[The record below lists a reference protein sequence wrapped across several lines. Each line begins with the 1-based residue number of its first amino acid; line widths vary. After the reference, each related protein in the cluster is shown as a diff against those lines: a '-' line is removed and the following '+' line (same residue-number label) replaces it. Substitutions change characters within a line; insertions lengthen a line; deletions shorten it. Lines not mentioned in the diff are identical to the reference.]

1 MPRISTVWTLCS
13 YATTHKE
20 VGMLFGKKEIILTV
34 VAALCMVI
42 LIGANIAYSYGSAF
56 LMRIFGE
63 NTTDFSSV
71 ENSQR
76 LGDEMVQELCEEGF
90 VLMKNENNALPLA
103 ENERKINFFGY
114 GSSDAGFILQGAG
127 SGTTSINA
135 EASKHK
141 KVTLLSAF
149 EREGFEYNKD
159 LNAVYTSYSTKDMD
173 ADNAELTLNEM
184 PASYLTDS
192 VIAQAKEFSDIAV
205 ITISRFGREERDAAE
220 DYQKLNANEIATVE
234 KVCANFGKVIVI
246 INTGNRIEC
255 GFLDDDRIDAAFFV
269 GMPGQSGALALPKLM
284 KGSKTDEDG
293 NEIKLSP
300 SGRLSDTYNYNHMA
314 YDPVA
319 ANRLPDKVPDGQVT
333 YAEGIY
339 IGYKWYETAD
349 HEGFFDDVITEYG
362 KGYDGVVQYP
372 FGYGLDYCDF
382 EWEIQTAGISPAP
395 NSDITD
401 TSTEI
406 MVSVKVTNVGD
417 FPGKEV
423 VQLYYTPPYGDET
436 YEGSE
441 IEKAYVNLLDF
452 GKTRVLAKGESQTL
466 TFTFT
471 PYEMASYDCYDK
483 NHNKYKYY
491 EIDGGKYQIKFMKNA
506 HTLADCANSVITFN
520 VPDTLYIKRDPV
532 TQKFVKNQFT
542 GENAYMDMPIDGST
556 AGGTPMIYLS
566 RADFK
571 ATFPSSRTPNRT
583 DTAAI
588 SKVNKA
594 LYDGQDVTE
603 MPLQGVR
610 SDNPLRLVTK
620 ENGDAASLEDLNGK
634 TGTKLVYNEQLVR
647 ELGKDYEHGS
657 WDTLLNQITVEELCN
672 LVESAGYKS
681 IALESVGKPLFAD
694 ADGPAGFHSVTG
706 FSDSDADNW
715 TSYPNEGV
723 TGCTFNQQL
732 AYNMGCSVGV
742 EANETNIRGWYA
754 PGLNFHRATN
764 SGRYFEYYGEDAI
777 LIGKIGAEVIRGAK
791 NSGLICYMKHY
802 AVSEEGDNP
811 ENIRT
816 WLSEQ
821 ALRELYLKPFEI
833 CVKDGN
839 ANAVMNA
846 FNCIGAVWAGA
857 CYPLNVTILR
867 NEWGFRG
874 VALTDWSYGRP
885 YMNTEQALRGGN
897 DVMLDPQ
904 GGYSRVSR
912 TDPTSVNLSR
922 NAVKNLLFA
931 FCDTYNTAKEYQ
943 ENGGDD
949 KYKVNLDEVG
959 VKEEAFSP
967 IPILMI
973 VGVNVLCA
981 AGMGVCALF
990 IVKGILKKRK
1000 ARAG

>member
-1 MPRISTVWTLCS
+1 
-13 YATTHKE
+13 
-20 VGMLFGKKEIILTV
+20 MLFGKKEIILTV
-34 VAALCMVI
+34 VALLCLAV
-42 LIGANIAYSYGSAF
+42 LIGANIAYSYGSKF
-56 LMRIFGE
+56 LMQIFGK
-63 NTTDFSSV
+63 NTTDFSAV

-76 LGDEMVQELCEEGF
+76 LGDEMVQELCEDGF

-114 GSSDAGFILQGAG
+114 GSTDAGFILQGAG
-127 SGTTSINA
+127 SGVTTVNA
-135 EASKHK
+135 EVNKDK
-141 KVTLLSAF
+141 KVTLLTAF
-149 EREGFEYNKD
+149 EREGFEYNKE
-159 LNAVYTSYSTKDMD
+159 LNAVYTKYSTKDMD
-173 ADNAELTLNEM
+173 DNEGEFDLNEM
-184 PASYLTDS
+184 PASYLTDG
-192 VIAQAKEFSDIAV
+192 VIAQAKGFSDIAV
-205 ITISRFGREERDAAE
+205 ITISRFGREERDAADE
-220 DYQKLNANEIATVE
+220 YQKLTANETAMIE
-234 KVCANFGKVIVI
+234 KVCANFGKVIAV

-269 GMPGQSGALALPKLM
+269 GMPGQSGALALPRLM
-284 KGSKTDEDG
+284 KGSKTDSEG
-293 NEIKLSP
+293 NETKISP
-300 SGRLSDTYNYNHMA
+300 SARLSDTYNYNHLA

-319 ANRLPDKVPDGQVT
+319 ANRLPDKPHEGQVT

-339 IGYKWYETAD
+339 VGYKWYETAD
-349 HEGFFDDVITEYG
+349 HEGFFDDVTTDYG

-372 FGYGLDYCDF
+372 FGHGLDYCDF
-382 EWEIQTAGISPAP
+382 EWEVQTADISPAP

-401 TSTEI
+401 AKTKIT
-406 MVSVKVTNVGD
+406 VSVKVTNVGD
-417 FPGKEV
+417 FPGKDV

-436 YEGSE
+436 YKGSE

-491 EIDGGKYQIKFMKNA
+491 EADGGLYQIKFMKNA
-506 HTLADCANSVITFN
+506 HTLADCENSVITFN
-520 VPDTLYIKRDPV
+520 VPNTLYIKRDPV
-532 TQKFVKNQFT
+532 TNKFVKNQFT

-556 AGGTPMIYLS
+556 AGGTPITYLS

-583 DTAAI
+583 DDYAI
-588 SKVNKA
+588 NKANKA
-594 LYDGQDVTE
+594 LYDGQDVNE
-603 MPLQGVR
+603 MPNQGIP
-610 SDNPLRLVTK
+610 SDEPLLLVTK
-620 ENGDAASLEDLNGK
+620 ENGSAASLDDLNGR

-647 ELGKDYEHGS
+647 ELGKDYDHDS
-657 WDTLLNQITVEELCN
+657 WDTLLDQITVEELCC
-672 LVESAGYKS
+672 LVEGAGYRS
-681 IALESVGKPLFAD
+681 IALESVGKPYFSD
-694 ADGPAGFHSVTG
+694 YDGPAGFHSMYG
-706 FSDSDADNW
+706 FSDPNNDKW
-715 TSYPNEGV
+715 TAYPNEGV
-723 TGCTFNQQL
+723 SGCTFNQQL

-777 LIGKIGAEVIRGAK
+777 LIGKLGSQVILGAK
-791 NSGLICYMKHY
+791 NSGLTCYMKHY
-802 AVSEEGDNP
+802 VVSEEGQNP
-811 ENIRT
+811 ENIKT
-816 WLSEQ
+816 WLTEQ

-833 CVKDGN
+833 CVKQGK

-857 CYPLNVTILR
+857 CYPLNETILR

-897 DVMLDPQ
+897 DLMLDYQ
-904 GGYSRVSR
+904 GIFSLVDRKN
-912 TDPTSVNLSR
+912 PTSVTQSR
-922 NAVKNLLFA
+922 EAAKNVLFA
-931 FCDTYNTAKEYQ
+931 FCDTYNTAKKYQ
-943 ENGGDD
+943 ESGGDD